1 MGTVASKSRQGQRS
15 ALDVETHIRSAIER
29 GELQPGAYIG
39 SAQKLARQLNSSY
52 GAVRQ
57 ALEILAVKGLLVRKP
72 RAGTFVSSTVA
83 AVRPD
88 PGRRNIIGLMIP
100 DIRLPDCALIARHL
114 QDALM
119 AASLE
124 VLISSTDNE
133 RERYDQSVLRQLQ
146 AGVGGLVLVSPQQA
160 RISLSTLM
168 EIEKSQIP
176 VVNYARPIEAVSWPT
191 VQTDVFQCVY
201 LPVKHLCDLGRKRIA
216 YLSYPVP
223 ARIGTEMNFAL
234 FRAAFDSGLAAANIF
249 QQVIPADLYLGGWS
263 DNRTLRQIL
272 KEWLDQHPGIDA
284 ICCTHDHIAAAMLNV
299 LAEQGV
305 RVPEDVAVTGS
316 LDSAESF
323 GLASGELTTVNTCI
337 DVAMMHVVRLLLEGR
352 RVDDGQDAPIIAVK
366 PRLVLGRSTIGA
378 LTQSS

>member
-1 MGTVASKSRQGQRS
+1 
-15 ALDVETHIRSAIER
+15 
-29 GELQPGAYIG
+29 
-39 SAQKLARQLNSSY
+39 
-52 GAVRQ
+52 
-57 ALEILAVKGLLVRKP
+57 
-72 RAGTFVSSTVA
+72 
-83 AVRPD
+83 
-88 PGRRNIIGLMIP
+88 
-100 DIRLPDCALIARHL
+100 
-114 QDALM
+114 
-119 AASLE
+119 
-124 VLISSTDNE
+124 
-133 RERYDQSVLRQLQ
+133 
-146 AGVGGLVLVSPQQA
+146 
-160 RISLSTLM
+160 
-168 EIEKSQIP
+168 
-176 VVNYARPIEAVSWPT
+176 
-191 VQTDVFQCVY
+191 
-201 LPVKHLCDLGRKRIA
+201 
-216 YLSYPVP
+216 
-223 ARIGTEMNFAL
+223 MNFAL